1 MTQMWQELNADW
13 LSSHS
18 WQEIHRSRLTA
29 MIIVIAVLLV
39 LTFAIILTRTIRT
52 DGYGS
57 RPPPRSH
64 QGEEIPASAYV
75 PRIIA

>member
-1 MTQMWQELNADW
+1 
-13 LSSHS
+13 
-18 WQEIHRSRLTA
+18 